1 MTALTAAFRASAKFR
16 PMPLTSIE
24 PHRLYRRIAEQLR
37 ALIQLGEYPVG
48 TRLPP
53 ERDLATQLGVSRP
66 SVREALI
73 ALEVAGL
80 VEIRVGSG
88 IYARK
93 PEPHQ
98 ACIALHNEEGPF
110 ELIRARAL
118 IEPEVAA
125 QAARNLKRPQLDLI
139 RAAVDMM
146 EVDAAAGRIPTIG
159 DRLFHVR
166 IAEAADNSVLM
177 NVVGQLF
184 DGRSNALFVK
194 LADYFENPK
203 SWAAAIAEH
212 RKVLAALAARDP
224 EAAREAMR
232 AHMQL
237 SHKRF
242 AAAWPEGSKPG
253 IATRVRKPT
262 VSPLQA

>member
-1 MTALTAAFRASAKFR
+1 
-16 PMPLTSIE
+16 MPLTSIE

-37 ALIQLGEYPVG
+37 VLIVSGEYPVG

-53 ERDLATQLGVSRP
+53 ERELATQLGVSRP
-66 SVREALI
+66 SLREALI

-93 PEPHQ
+93 PDSHETGIVLQ
-98 ACIALHNEEGPF
+98 NEEGPF

-125 QAARNLKRPQLDLI
+125 QAARNLKRVQLDPI
-139 RAAVDMM
+139 RAAIDTM
-146 EVDAAAGRIPTIG
+146 EADAAAGRIPTAG
-159 DRLFHVR
+159 DRQFHVR
-166 IAEAADNSVLM
+166 IAEAAENSVLT

-184 DGRSNALFVK
+184 DGRSNTLFVK

-212 RKVLAALAARDP
+212 RRVLDALAARDP
-224 EAAREAMR
+224 DAAREAMR
-232 AHMQL
+232 SHLQL

-242 AAAWPEGSKPG
+242 AAAWPQAKKPAAAAHASKSV
-253 IATRVRKPT
+253 ATPVHF
-262 VSPLQA
+262 

>member
-1 MTALTAAFRASAKFR
+1 
-16 PMPLTSIE
+16 MPITSIE
-24 PHRLYRRIAEQLR
+24 PNRLYRRIAEQLR
-37 ALIQLGEYPVG
+37 ALIESGEYPVG

-53 ERDLATQLGVSRP
+53 ERDLAAQLGVSRP

-88 IYARK
+88 IYART
-93 PEPHQ
+93 PDTHE
-98 ACIALHNEEGPF
+98 AGIVLHNEEGPF

-118 IEPEVAA
+118 IEPEIAA
-125 QAARNLKRPQLDLI
+125 AAARNLKRSQLDPI
-139 RAAVDMM
+139 RATIGLM
-146 EVDAAAGRIPTIG
+146 EADAAAGRIPTAG

-166 IAEAADNSVLM
+166 IAEAADNSVLVS
-177 NVVGQLF
+177 VVGQLF
-184 DGRSNALFVK
+184 DGRSNPLFVK

-212 RKVLAALAARDP
+212 RKVLDALAARDP
-224 EAAREAMR
+224 DAARDAMR
-232 AHMQL
+232 AHMQM

-242 AAAWPEGSKPG
+242 AAGWPEGKKAARVPAAAAPRKSH
-253 IATRVRKPT
+253 ATRAHP
-262 VSPLQA
+262 

>member
-1 MTALTAAFRASAKFR
+1 
-16 PMPLTSIE
+16 MPITSIE
-24 PHRLYRRIAEQLR
+24 PNRLYRRIAEQLR
-37 ALIQLGEYPVG
+37 VLIHSGEYAVG

-73 ALEVAGL
+73 ALEVAGW

-93 PEPHQ
+93 PDNVDVGTT
-98 ACIALHNEEGPF
+98 LHNEEGPL

-125 QAARNLKRPQLDLI
+125 QAARNLKRAQLDTI
-139 RAAVDMM
+139 RAAIDLM
-146 EVDAAAGRIPTIG
+146 EEDAAAGRIPTAG
-159 DRLFHVR
+159 DRQFHVR
-166 IAEAADNSVLM
+166 IAEAADNSVLVS
-177 NVVGQLF
+177 VVGQLF
-184 DGRSNALFVK
+184 DGRANPLFVK
-194 LADYFENPK
+194 LADYFESPR

-212 RKVLAALAARDP
+212 RKVFDALAARDAD
-224 EAAREAMR
+224 AARDAMR
-232 AHMQL
+232 AHMQM

-242 AAAWPEGSKPG
+242 AAGWPEGKKPG
-253 IATRVRKPT
+253 RDAT
-262 VSPLQA
+262 SA